1 MLAIVSYNY
10 SGNMSAHFLYVT
22 ENGLVDWEYT
32 TRLDQLCWH
41 NFRITEIDL
50 SGTSTENN
58 SGIVDFKLHISRCG

>member
-1 MLAIVSYNY
+1 
-10 SGNMSAHFLYVT
+10 MSAHFLYVT

-41 NFRITEIDL
+41 NFKITETDL

-58 SGIVDFKLHISRCG
+58 NNILE